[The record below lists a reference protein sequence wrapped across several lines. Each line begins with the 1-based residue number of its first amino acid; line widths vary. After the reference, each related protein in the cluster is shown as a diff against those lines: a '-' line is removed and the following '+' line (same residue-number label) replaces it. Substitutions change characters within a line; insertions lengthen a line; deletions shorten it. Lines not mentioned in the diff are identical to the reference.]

1 MEHINQSELRVMN
14 LLWKNGNMT
23 ARELAA
29 ALGESVGWSKTTT
42 YTVIKNC
49 IEKGA
54 IIRTEPNFM
63 CSAAVA
69 KEEVQEIETENL
81 VEKLFDGSPD
91 MLISAL
97 LSSKKLSG
105 EKLDHIHTPDPVMLE
120 IEELKRRMA
129 LLEEQ
134 INDTK
139 KET

>member
-29 ALGESVGWSKTTT
+29 ALRESVGWSKTTT

-105 EKLDHIHTPDPVMLE
+105 EKLGQLR
-120 IEELKRRMA
+120 ELVKDS
-129 LLEEQ
+129 EGG
-134 INDTK
+134 K
-139 KET
+139 

>member
-1 MEHINQSELRVMN
+1 MTEKLFPSEIKVMEIIWAKGEVSAKEI
-14 LLWKNGNMT
+14 
-23 ARELAA
+23 AA
-29 ALGESVGWSKTTT
+29 ALAESAGWSKTTT

-105 EKLDHIHTPDPVMLE
+105 EKLGRLR
-120 IEELKRRMA
+120 ELVKDS
-129 LLEEQ
+129 EGG
-134 INDTK
+134 K
-139 KET
+139 

>member
-14 LLWKNGNMT
+14 LLWKNGNMP

-29 ALGESVGWSKTTT
+29 ALRESVGWSKTTT

-49 IEKGA
+49 IEKGT

-63 CSAAVA
+63 CSAAAA

-105 EKLDHIHTPDPVMLE
+105 EKLGRLR
-120 IEELKRRMA
+120 ELVKDS
-129 LLEEQ
+129 EGG
-134 INDTK
+134 K
-139 KET
+139 